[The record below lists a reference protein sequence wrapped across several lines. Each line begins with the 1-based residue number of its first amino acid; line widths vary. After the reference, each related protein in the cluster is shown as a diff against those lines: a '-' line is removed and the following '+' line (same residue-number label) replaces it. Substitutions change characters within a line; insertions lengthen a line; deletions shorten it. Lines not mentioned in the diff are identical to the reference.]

1 MEKRPRNNLLII
13 QYIAIRILWI
23 NGIVKIEK
31 FGDNECAS
39 LSLTILNLKYY
50 RHFLYV
56 FGLNHQNF
64 FLQLQSKESVKL
76 LTQHQ
81 YISIRSVSIV
91 QSEELITEFYNDP
104 ITHKIYQLK
113 PKQTQILT
121 FKKHPDNPNFVYP
134 SLSGYEGTLF
144 SNSSKFIPKLQIFK
158 FGPYNA
164 DHLPLGNCIL
174 HPPEYDIM
182 RQMKV
187 LNSVYQSNNTDNE
200 DSTIS
205 IDSTVSTVSTVSTE
219 STVSTV
225 TNSSVEMIDLSS
237 DSIVSVPIIPDLIQP
252 DADANLPV
260 IANDIQSDTNP
271 SVQIL
276 PDPIQIETSLSYTM
290 VSSPFLLK
298 QTVTLPVFGKIMSY
312 QLSKSLV
319 PLSLDIP
326 TFSCNA
332 QCHKAVPAMMISE
345 NLFPAQCPRLYPQL
359 KENHVL
365 PLEPKPVTVRKKRK
379 RIW

>member
-1 MEKRPRNNLLII
+1 
-13 QYIAIRILWI
+13 
-23 NGIVKIEK
+23 
-31 FGDNECAS
+31 
-39 LSLTILNLKYY
+39 
-50 RHFLYV
+50 
-56 FGLNHQNF
+56 
-64 FLQLQSKESVKL
+64 
-76 LTQHQ
+76 
-81 YISIRSVSIV
+81 VSIV

-113 PKQTQILT
+113 PKQTHILT

-158 FGPYNA
+158 FGSYNA

-174 HPPEYDIM
+174 HPPEYDIV

-205 IDSTVSTVSTVSTE
+205 IDSTVSTV
-219 STVSTV
+219 

-237 DSIVSVPIIPDLIQP
+237 DSIVVSVPIIPDLIQS
-252 DADANLPV
+252 DANLPV
-260 IANDIQSDTNP
+260 IANDIQSDTNLPVIANDIQPDTNPSVVTNDIQSDTNP

-276 PDPIQIETSLSYTM
+276 PEPIQIETSLSYTM

-365 PLEPKPVTVRKKRK
+365 PLETKPVTVRKKRK